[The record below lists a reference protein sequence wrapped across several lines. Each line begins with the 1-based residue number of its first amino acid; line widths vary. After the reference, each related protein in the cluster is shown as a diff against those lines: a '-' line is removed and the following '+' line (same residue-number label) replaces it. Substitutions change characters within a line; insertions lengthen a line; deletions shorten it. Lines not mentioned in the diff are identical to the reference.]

1 METQI
6 LVLNSGSSSLKFQ
19 VLAMPSEK
27 RICQGMVERIGAGDA
42 RLQFRSA
49 QHTYATEVEAADH
62 ARALQHISA
71 ALLDPEK
78 GVLAKTTDI
87 AAVGHRVVHGG
98 TRFSDPVRITD
109 EVKEAIDDLSRLAPL
124 HNPHNLV
131 GIRVAEALFPEALQ
145 VGVFDT
151 AFHRTIPDHARQYAL
166 PEALYR
172 EHGVQV
178 YGFHGTS
185 HKYVSEQLAP
195 RLPENGRLICLH
207 LGNGCSATAIRG
219 GKSIDHSLGF
229 TPTGGLVMGTRSGDV
244 DPGILFY
251 LIGSLGYS
259 PEAAEALLNRESG
272 LLGLTGF
279 SDLRDVEREAAEGNE
294 ACQLALE
301 VSAYRIRK
309 YIGAYTAVLNGL
321 DGLAF
326 TAGIGEHSA
335 GMRRLACSG
344 LDALG
349 IVLDPQRNQNP
360 GPGIQEIQ
368 AQESRVKIWVV
379 PTDEELEIA
388 RQAYQLLG

>member
-1 METQI
+1 
-6 LVLNSGSSSLKFQ
+6 
-19 VLAMPSEK
+19 MPSEK

-49 QHTYATEVEAADH
+49 QHTFSRSVAAADH
-62 ARALQHISA
+62 ARALEHISA

-78 GVLAKTTDI
+78 GVLRKTTDI

-98 TRFSDPVRITD
+98 TRFSDPVRITA
-109 EVKEAIDDLSRLAPL
+109 EVREAIEELSGLAPL

-131 GIRVAEALFPEALQ
+131 GIRVAEALFPDALQ

-185 HKYVSEQLAP
+185 HKYVSQQLAS
-195 RLPENGRLICLH
+195 RLPANGRLISLH
-207 LGNGCSATAIRG
+207 LGNGCSATAIKG

-229 TPTGGLVMGTRSGDV
+229 TPTGGLVMGTRSGDI
-244 DPGILFY
+244 DPGIVFY
-251 LIGSLGYS
+251 LIGTLGYS
-259 PEAAEALLNRESG
+259 PEEAEALLNRESG

-279 SDLRDVEREAAEGNE
+279 SDLRDVEREAAAGNK
-294 ACQLALE
+294 ACELALE
-301 VSAYRIRK
+301 ISAYRIRK

-321 DGLAF
+321 DGLVF

-335 GMRRLACSG
+335 GMRRRVCTG
-344 LDALG
+344 LEALG
-349 IVLDPQRNQNP
+349 LVLDPGRNQDP

-368 AQESRVKIWVV
+368 DPGSRVKIWVV

-388 RQAYQLLG
+388 RQAFQLLG